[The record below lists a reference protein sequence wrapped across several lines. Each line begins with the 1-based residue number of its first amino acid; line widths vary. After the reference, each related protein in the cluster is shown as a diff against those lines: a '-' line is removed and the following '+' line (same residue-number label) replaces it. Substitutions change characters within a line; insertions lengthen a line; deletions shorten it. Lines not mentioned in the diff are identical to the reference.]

1 LPFWDV
7 FVSQFLKISNQLF
20 YVVGPIRYEIMILII
35 LIGILYIIKYLKVY
49 KSKNLIFIFL
59 YLTFMVFSTFLTS
72 HNFLLTIEGI
82 KLQFLLILYIFF
94 LSILINKNISKLPTI
109 EIINKIFLFQLISVI
124 LIALLELYNQNI
136 LVFLY
141 NKPLED
147 IPHISFFSF
156 QRLISII
163 GNPINLGAFILVTLA
178 FQINLYTNKNNF
190 FAKYTLFI
198 LAGLVVLLTLSRL
211 ALIVFIVF
219 VLILVIIKGRK
230 GVILLLI
237 IIIISSIIYLLFLD
251 IELGKFGSRIFGIL
265 DSNVVL
271 NNSRLDNWTIAFS
284 QIDGIIN
291 FMFGFGLG
299 QSNPSSELVENHGAF
314 MIENAFVSVF
324 IDLGLSGLV
333 IYIAI
338 FLRFV
343 YLSISYYNLTKN
355 PSFIIFIFIMFIF
368 SLAND
373 FHRNMPFSFYFW
385 FFLVWLEISNLNL
398 RKVKYEK

>member
-1 LPFWDV
+1 
-7 FVSQFLKISNQLF
+7 
-20 YVVGPIRYEIMILII
+20 
-35 LIGILYIIKYLKVY
+35 
-49 KSKNLIFIFL
+49 
-59 YLTFMVFSTFLTS
+59 MVFSTFLTS